1 METFKH
7 EYNLDV
13 VNDLPTGIYD
23 AVILSVAHDEF
34 LSLDESGYCRKIV
47 DYVRNKESDHNFLS
61 IEKP

>member
-1 METFKH
+1 VETFKH

-34 LSLDESGYCRKIV
+34 LSLDITSLGNENRVLYNMKVVIAGR
-47 DYVRNKESDHNFLS
+47 L
-61 IEKP
+61 

>member
-34 LSLDESGYCRKIV
+34 LSLDITSLGNENRVLYNIK
-47 DYVRNKESDHNFLS
+47 
-61 IEKP
+61 

>member
-34 LSLDESGYCRKIV
+34 LSLDITSLGNESRVLYNMKVVIAGK
-47 DYVRNKESDHNFLS
+47 L
-61 IEKP
+61 

>member
-1 METFKH
+1 MYTCNITVFDSCANVETFKH

-34 LSLDESGYCRKIV
+34 LSLDITS
-47 DYVRNKESDHNFLS
+47 
-61 IEKP
+61 